1 MLNSC
6 LARIALTVACFAL
19 PARPPADLTAAN
31 SRKVAPDFA
40 LNDSKGNPIKL
51 SSFKGRVVLLDFW
64 GTYREVCTVEVPWY
78 VEFQG
83 KYKERGLSVV
93 GVSVGDDWASVNS
106 FVEAKKVNYPIVIGN
121 WGLAKQFGVDN
132 GLPVTLLIDRDGKI
146 ADLNLG
152 MVNKKK
158 FEHEI
163 QFLLKENAAKRSSK

>member
-1 MLNSC
+1 MIRASFV
-6 LARIALTVACFAL
+6 RITVVALCFAL
-19 PARPPADLTAAN
+19 PAKAPADLTAAS
-31 SRKVAPDFA
+31 SRKAAPDFA

-64 GTYREVCTVEVPWY
+64 GTYCEVCTVEVPWY

-106 FVEAKKVNYPIVIGN
+106 FVEAKKVNYPIVIGD

-132 GLPVTLLIDRDGKI
+132 GLPVTLLIDRYGKI

-152 MVNKKK
+152 MVNKKT

-163 QFLLKENAAKRSSK
+163 QFLLKENAPKRSSR